1 MNWKKKTFPLN
12 LHNMPDVAFLKD
24 MLAVAGNATNSSP
37 RICNPALCQIQT
49 HFLKYKFRFK
59 THIAKGSMH
68 CVSIF
73 KATQSNSYIW
83 LT

>member
-24 MLAVAGNATNSSP
+24 LLAAAGNATNSSP
-37 RICNPALCQIQT
+37 RICNPACQIQT

-73 KATQSNSYIW
+73 EATQRCNSYIW